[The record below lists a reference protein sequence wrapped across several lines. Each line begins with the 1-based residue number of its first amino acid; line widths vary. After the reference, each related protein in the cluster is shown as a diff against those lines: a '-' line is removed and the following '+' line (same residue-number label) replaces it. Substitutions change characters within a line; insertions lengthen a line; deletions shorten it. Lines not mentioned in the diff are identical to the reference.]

1 MTTAQTT
8 PAQAAPRLSA
18 TPLAQVAVLERDMA
32 VLTSLVNS
40 NHRAG
45 KPTTLDDVLGTLLA
59 MLVIRQLRHQGLSV
73 LRAAPRLAES
83 EFWQAMVGLGGEL
96 AHHATDQMQHRLQE
110 IEALAGTDP
119 HDIARALI
127 AHWNT
132 REEASA

>member
-1 MTTAQTT
+1 MNAQTI
-8 PAQAAPRLSA
+8 PAQAAKRLSD

-59 MLVIRQLRHQGLSV
+59 MLVIRQLRQQGMP
-73 LRAAPRLAES
+73 APRMADS

-96 AHHATDQMQHRLQE
+96 AHHATDQMQRRLQE
-110 IEALAGTDP
+110 IENLAGTDP